1 MKAYAYL
8 AAVLAFLGY
17 TWGIYHMGG
26 AGCREDA
33 ANAARQ
39 HTEKQNELLAELIES
54 RKTRDKIYVDKI
66 RVVRES
72 NADCLGVSMPDD
84 IRLQLSGGAKVKPAP
99 NP

>member
-17 TWGIYHMGG
+17 SWGIYHMGG

-84 IRLQLSGGAKVKPAP
+84 VRMQLSNGSKKQPTP

>member
-17 TWGIYHMGG
+17 SWGIYHMGG

-72 NADCLGVSMPDD
+72 NADCLNVLLSDD
-84 IRLQLSGGAKVKPAP
+84 IRLQLSGGAAIKPSP

>member
-72 NADCLGVSMPDD
+72 NADCLGVHLDD
-84 IRLQLSGGAKVKPAP
+84 ATRMQLSGGEKIKPSSHP
-99 NP
+99 

>member
-17 TWGIYHMGG
+17 SWGVYHMGG

-84 IRLQLSGGAKVKPAP
+84 VRLQLSGGAAIKSSSHP
-99 NP
+99 